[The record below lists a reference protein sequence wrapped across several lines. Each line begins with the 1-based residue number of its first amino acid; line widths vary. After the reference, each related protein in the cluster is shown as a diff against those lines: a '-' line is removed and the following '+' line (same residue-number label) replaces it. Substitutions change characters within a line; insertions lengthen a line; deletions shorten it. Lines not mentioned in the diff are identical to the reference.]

1 MAALGGAAQGVR
13 MTEQNASRE
22 LDVLVVGGGVA
33 GLSGALTLAR
43 ARRSVLV
50 VDSGEPRNAPAAA
63 AHGLLSRDG
72 ISPLELVRL
81 GREEVVA
88 YGGRIV
94 SDRVL
99 SARRADGGFVV
110 ETGSGPRFRARRL
123 LVTTGLVDEL
133 PPVPGLRERWG
144 RDVLHCPYCH
154 GWEVRDARL
163 GVLGGGPVSVHQA
176 LLFRQW
182 SPRVT
187 LFLHTG
193 EDVTEEQGE
202 RLAARGIAV
211 VDGEVTGLLVEEDR
225 LTGVRLASGRQVPVE
240 ALAVAPRF
248 VARGELLAG
257 LGVGAVEHPVGV
269 GEYVASDASG
279 LTEAAGVWV
288 AGNVTDLTGGLA
300 AAQAAGVQ
308 AAAAINADLVNAD
321 ADAAVAAARAG
332 SAAFTAEGVFGPAG
346 EAEVCAR
353 VLGERRHGLESLL
366 RPGRA
371 EHPEHTERPDGPE
384 GP

>member
-1 MAALGGAAQGVR
+1 
-13 MTEQNASRE
+13 MTEQHDSEE

-33 GLSGALTLAR
+33 GLSGAVTLAR

-50 VDSGEPRNAPAAA
+50 IDSGHPRNAAAGA

-72 ISPLELVRL
+72 IAPLELLRL
-81 GREEVVA
+81 GREETVA

-94 SDRVL
+94 PGRAVSV
-99 SARRADGGFVV
+99 RRAEGGFVV
-110 ETGSGPRFRARRL
+110 RTESGRTFRTRRL

-154 GWEVRDARL
+154 GWEVRDATL

-193 EDVTEEQGE
+193 DDPTEEQWE

-211 VDGEVTGLLVEEDR
+211 VDGEVTGLVVAEDR
-225 LTGVRLASGRQVPVE
+225 LAGVRLASGHQVPVE

-248 VARGELLAG
+248 AARGELLAG
-257 LGVGAVEHPVGV
+257 LGLDTVEHPTGV
-269 GEYVASDASG
+269 GEYVASDGSG

-288 AGNVTDLTGGLA
+288 AGNVTDLTAGLA
-300 AAQAAGVQ
+300 AAQAAGVR
-308 AAAAINADLVNAD
+308 AAAAINADLVDAD
-321 ADAAVAAARAG
+321 AEAAVAARAA
-332 SAAFTAEGVFGPAG
+332 SAASTAQGVFDPAS
-346 EAEVCAR
+346 EAEVCTR
-353 VLGERRHGLESLL
+353 ILGERRHGLESLL
-366 RPGRA
+366 RPERSEPA
-371 EHPEHTERPDGPE
+371 ERPRHPERPESSE
-384 GP
+384 GPAMP

>member
-1 MAALGGAAQGVR
+1 
-13 MTEQNASRE
+13 MTAQNAFDE

-72 ISPLELVRL
+72 MPPLELLRV
-81 GREEVVA
+81 GREEVVG
-88 YGGRIV
+88 YGGQIV
-94 SDRVL
+94 SDRAV
-99 SARRADGGFVV
+99 SARRVEGGFVV
-110 ETGSGPRFRARRL
+110 AAGSGRSFRARRL

-133 PPVPGLRERWG
+133 PDVPGLRERWG

-154 GWEVRDARL
+154 GWEVRDTPI
-163 GVLGGGPVSVHQA
+163 GVLGGSPASVHQA

-182 SPRVT
+182 SPQVT

-193 EDVTEEQGE
+193 ADLAEDQWE
-202 RLAARGIAV
+202 RLAACGISV
-211 VDGEVTGLLVEEDR
+211 VDGEVTGLTVVEDR
-225 LTGVRLASGRQVPVE
+225 LTGVRLASGRQVPVA

-248 VARGELLAG
+248 VARGELLSSLG
-257 LGVGAVEHPVGV
+257 LGPMEHPMGVGA
-269 GEYVASDASG
+269 YVPSDASG
-279 LTEAAGVWV
+279 LTEVAGVWV
-288 AGNVTDLTGGLA
+288 AGNVTDLMGGIA
-300 AAQAAGVQ
+300 AAQAAGTQ

-321 ADAAVAAARAG
+321 ADAAVARRR
-332 SAAFTAEGVFGPAG
+332 SASSGGIFSPAS

-353 VLGERRHGLESLL
+353 VLGERRHGLDSLP
-366 RPGRA
+366 RSK
-371 EHPEHTERPDGPE
+371 GPAQ
-384 GP
+384 P